1 MAGEQAAPLPGHA
14 TTPRHVV
21 AGPIDHQLPDKRHMR
36 DRSPTWSRRSQPVRP
51 GRVQI
56 RPLGGWPGCL
66 VMILLS
72 VVASVV
78 GTVLLNLL
86 LRSPQDDPP
95 SRPIVG
101 ND

>member
-1 MAGEQAAPLPGHA
+1 MAGERAAPLSGHA
-14 TTPRHVV
+14 VTPRHVV
-21 AGPIDHQLPDKRHMR
+21 AGPIDHQLPDKRHT
-36 DRSPTWSRRSQPVRP
+36 RSVAHLEPKEPPVRS

-66 VMILLS
+66 VMIVFS

-86 LRSPQDDPP
+86 L
-95 SRPIVG
+95 
-101 ND
+101 